1 MNNYWKSKLT
11 SEQQTIYD
19 KMLVALNNRQQL
31 ITIPKTSDE
40 KLMEC
45 FWSVQDDHPELFYVL
60 SRIGCGIGPSD
71 MQVQFD
77 YLYSANTTY
86 LISNEIEK
94 IINDIKNK
102 TNLNNDRELENAIIN
117 AIVPRTKYQ
126 IDDTNN
132 QSAASALYYRKAQC
146 SGFAR
151 GFKYLADKLGL
162 WSICVRG
169 SYEDPITHNTIA
181 HEWNI
186 VKIDNEYYHLDLTS
200 LLSYY
205 ETNGSLDGAIINSS
219 DEHLAAKTFWDKAK
233 SPNCNNILINVNN
246 CLEKLSSS
254 NIFTRLYD
262 FKQLILNSAK
272 NNKKTIVFQLKI
284 SQYTDDKL
292 QKMAID
298 EIQKQFKNVA
308 ISLKI
313 YGNIYVVMIK

>member
-1 MNNYWKSKLT
+1 MNSYWKNKLT
-11 SEQQTIYD
+11 DEQKVIYD
-19 KMLVALNNRQQL
+19 KMLIALNNRQQI
-31 ITIPKTSDE
+31 ITIPKISDE

-60 SRIGCGIGPSD
+60 SRIGCGMGLMN

-77 YLYSANTTY
+77 YLYSVSTTN
-86 LISNEIEK
+86 LIYNDIEQ
-94 IINDIKNK
+94 IVNNIKNK
-102 TNLNNDRELENAIIN
+102 NNLNTDIQIEKAIIDV
-117 AIVPRTKYQ
+117 IIPKTKYE
-126 IDDTNN
+126 IDDNNN
-132 QSAASALYYRKAQC
+132 QSAASCLYYRKAQC

-186 VKIDNEYYHLDLTS
+186 VRIDNEYYHLDLTS

-246 CLEKLSSS
+246 CLEKLSLS

-272 NNKKTIVFQLKI
+272 NNKKIIVFQLKI

-292 QKMAID
+292 QKMVID